1 MLIYSIPPELILWLI
16 AAMMQSAGLSG
27 LSTFFLILACCG
39 GGGAAALYILFSSKS
54 PYVKWRKS
62 KKDEKLA
69 KQQREE
75 AIRRQINEKLKELN
89 FTCKFC
95 KAAELKGPK
104 CEYCQSINFT
114 LD

>member
-1 MLIYSIPPELILWLI
+1 MLISSLPPEVLLWLI
-16 AAMMQSAGLSG
+16 AAIIQSAGLSG
-27 LSTFFLILACCG
+27 LGSTLLIIFSCG
-39 GGGAAALYILFSSKS
+39 GGGAATLFLLFSSKS
-54 PYVKWRKS
+54 PYVKWRKR

-75 AIRRQINEKLKELN
+75 VIQRKINEKLKELN

-95 KAAELKGPK
+95 KATELKGPK